1 MVARDAIASSSG
13 RNNHLS
19 FLVGAIDLC
28 SLPYLEPMSADDK
41 MRSSAPRLLLRKC
54 SGKRTLHYRPFE
66 DRVRVA
72 LGLCRRFN
80 AECHAS
86 GTFGQET
93 RRPTWCARLLRLHNP
108 GEYLRRLP

>member
-13 RNNHLS
+13 RSNHLS

-54 SGKRTLHYRPFE
+54 SAKRTLHYQPFE
-66 DRVRVA
+66 DRSASRSACADVSTRNA
-72 LGLCRRFN
+72 MLPAHLGKKLGDRP
-80 AECHAS
+80 
-86 GTFGQET
+86 GT
-93 RRPTWCARLLRLHNP
+93 P
-108 GEYLRRLP
+108 GFYVFITLA